1 MGKILYLSEVRD
13 FIAGLLTNIVDDE
26 HVYSGIMEDKQEMSV
41 GVYNQ
46 KRGTP
51 KLTAVGANP
60 SYSRKAVSVLVH
72 WNKSPKQ
79 TERAAAAVYA
89 AIESAGRTKTG
100 TNTILFVK
108 MTTEEAVDVGTDDN
122 GVFEMVI
129 EFDIYY
135 ERQDTE

>member
-26 HVYSGIMEDKQEMSV
+26 HVYSGIMEDKQEMSI

-51 KLTAVGANP
+51 KLSAVGVNP
-60 SYSRKAVSVLVH
+60 SYSRKAASVLVH

-79 TERAAAAVYA
+79 TERAAASVYA
-89 AIESAGRTKTG
+89 AIERAGRTKTG

-135 ERQDTE
+135 ERQDTK

>member
-1 MGKILYLSEVRD
+1 MLYLSEVRD
-13 FIAGLLTNIVDDE
+13 FIAGLLTGIVDDE
-26 HVYSGIMEDKQEMSV
+26 NVYSGIMQDKQEMSV

-51 KLTAVGANP
+51 KLSAVGVNP

-79 TERAAAAVYA
+79 TEHAAAAVYA
-89 AIESAGRTKTG
+89 AIERAGRTKAG
-100 TNTILFVK
+100 ANNILFVK

-122 GVFEMVI
+122 GIYEMVI
-129 EFDIYY
+129 ETVFY
-135 ERQDTE
+135 TEKEEE

>member
-1 MGKILYLSEVRD
+1 
-13 FIAGLLTNIVDDE
+13 
-26 HVYSGIMEDKQEMSV
+26 MEDKQEMSV

-89 AIESAGRTKTG
+89 AIESAGRTKT
-100 TNTILFVK
+100 
-108 MTTEEAVDVGTDDN
+108 TEEAVDVGTDDN

>member
-1 MGKILYLSEVRD
+1 MLYLSEVRD
-13 FIAGLLTNIVDDE
+13 FIAGLLTGIVDDE
-26 HVYSGIMEDKQEMSV
+26 NVYSGIMQDKQEMSV

-46 KRGTP
+46 KRGPP
-51 KLTAVGANP
+51 KLSAVGVNP

-79 TERAAAAVYA
+79 TEHAAAAVYA
-89 AIESAGRTKTG
+89 AIERAGRTKAG
-100 TNTILFVK
+100 ANNILFVK

-135 ERQDTE
+135 ERQDTK

>member
-1 MGKILYLSEVRD
+1 MLYLSEVRD
-13 FIAGLLTNIVDDE
+13 FIAGLLTGIVDDE
-26 HVYSGIMEDKQEMSV
+26 NVYSGIMQDKQEMSV

-51 KLTAVGANP
+51 KLSAVGVNP

-79 TERAAAAVYA
+79 TEHAAAAVYA
-89 AIESAGRTKTG
+89 AIERAGRTKAG
-100 TNTILFVK
+100 ANNILFVK
-108 MTTEEAVDVGTDDN
+108 MTTEEAVDLGTDDN

-135 ERQDTE
+135 ERQDTK

>member
-1 MGKILYLSEVRD
+1 MLYLSEVRD
-13 FIAGLLTNIVDDE
+13 FIAGLLTGIVDDE
-26 HVYSGIMEDKQEMSV
+26 NVYSGIMQDKQEMSV

-51 KLTAVGANP
+51 KLSAVGVNP
-60 SYSRKAVSVLVH
+60 SYSRNAVSVLVH

-79 TERAAAAVYA
+79 TEHAAAAVYA
-89 AIESAGRTKTG
+89 AIERAGRTKAG
-100 TNTILFVK
+100 ANNILFVK

-135 ERQDTE
+135 ERQDTK

>member
-1 MGKILYLSEVRD
+1 MLYLSEVRD
-13 FIAGLLTNIVDDE
+13 FIAGLLTGIVDDE
-26 HVYSGIMEDKQEMSV
+26 NVYSGIMQDKQETSV

-51 KLTAVGANP
+51 KLSAVGVNP

-79 TERAAAAVYA
+79 TEHAAAAVYA
-89 AIESAGRTKTG
+89 AIERAGRTKAG
-100 TNTILFVK
+100 ANNILFVK

-135 ERQDTE
+135 ERQDTK

>member
-1 MGKILYLSEVRD
+1 MLYLSEVRD
-13 FIAGLLTNIVDDE
+13 FIAGLLTGIVDDE
-26 HVYSGIMEDKQEMSV
+26 NVYSGIMQDKQEMSV

-51 KLTAVGANP
+51 KLSAVGVNP

-79 TERAAAAVYA
+79 TEHAAAAVYA
-89 AIESAGRTKTG
+89 AIERAGRTKAG
-100 TNTILFVK
+100 ANNILFVK
-108 MTTEEAVDVGTDDN
+108 MTTEEAVDVGTDDS

-135 ERQDTE
+135 ERQDTK

>member
-1 MGKILYLSEVRD
+1 MLYLSEVRD
-13 FIAGLLTNIVDDE
+13 FIAGLLTGIVDDE
-26 HVYSGIMEDKQEMSV
+26 NVYSGIMQDKQEMSV

-51 KLTAVGANP
+51 KLSAVGVNP

-79 TERAAAAVYA
+79 TEHAAAAVYA
-89 AIESAGRTKTG
+89 AIERAGRTKAG
-100 TNTILFVK
+100 ANNILFVK
-108 MTTEEAVDVGTDDN
+108 MTTVEAVDVGTDDN

-135 ERQDTE
+135 ERQDTK

>member
-1 MGKILYLSEVRD
+1 MLYLSEVRD
-13 FIAGLLTNIVDDE
+13 FIAGLLTGIVDDE
-26 HVYSGIMEDKQEMSV
+26 NVYSGIMQDKQEMSV

-51 KLTAVGANP
+51 KLSAVGVNP

-79 TERAAAAVYA
+79 TEHAAAAVYA
-89 AIESAGRTKTG
+89 AIERAGRTKAG
-100 TNTILFVK
+100 ANNILFVK
-108 MTTEEAVDVGTDDN
+108 MTTEEAVAVGTDDN

-135 ERQDTE
+135 ERQDTK

>member
-1 MGKILYLSEVRD
+1 MLYLSEVRD
-13 FIAGLLTNIVDDE
+13 FIAGLLTGIVDDE
-26 HVYSGIMEDKQEMSV
+26 NVYSGIMQDKQEMSV

-51 KLTAVGANP
+51 KLSAVGVNP
-60 SYSRKAVSVLVH
+60 SYSRKVVSVLVH

-79 TERAAAAVYA
+79 TEHAAAAVYA
-89 AIESAGRTKTG
+89 AIERAGRTKAG
-100 TNTILFVK
+100 ANNILFVK

-135 ERQDTE
+135 ERQDTK

>member
-1 MGKILYLSEVRD
+1 MQ
-13 FIAGLLTNIVDDE
+13 
-26 HVYSGIMEDKQEMSV
+26 DKQEMSV

-51 KLTAVGANP
+51 KLSAVGVNP

-79 TERAAAAVYA
+79 TEHAAAAVYA
-89 AIESAGRTKTG
+89 AIERAGRTKAG
-100 TNTILFVK
+100 ANNILFVK

-135 ERQDTE
+135 ERQDTK

>member
-1 MGKILYLSEVRD
+1 MLYLPEVRD
-13 FIAGLLTNIVDDE
+13 FIAGLLTGIVDDE
-26 HVYSGIMEDKQEMSV
+26 NVYSGIMQDKQEMSV

-51 KLTAVGANP
+51 KLSAVGVNP

-79 TERAAAAVYA
+79 TEHAAAAVYA
-89 AIESAGRTKTG
+89 AIERAGRTKAG
-100 TNTILFVK
+100 ANNILFVK

-135 ERQDTE
+135 ERQDTK